1 MDQIFVT
8 KYSEDNISHDT
19 NTIEFIC
26 VFFGYIFTSI
36 AFVLILKKCFECCVK
51 EKKTNNLEY
60 VSLNTINHPIYQ
72 SNSLV

>member
-36 AFVLILKKCFECCVK
+36 LKRCFECCVK

>member
-26 VFFGYIFTSI
+26 VFLTQLMPSHTYKIRNE
-36 AFVLILKKCFECCVK
+36 LKRIV
-51 EKKTNNLEY
+51 Y
-60 VSLNTINHPIYQ
+60 S
-72 SNSLV
+72 